1 MSQAV
6 IVPNG
11 VRHPIQ
17 WTKRRLARN
26 QRRVRGG
33 RGNYYFVDAARQ
45 RRDLEV
51 RIGVI
56 NATASKELGF
66 DIVKIDVERAVL
78 LMYRRVAKFY
88 GLRNKYPAAKQ
99 EHNR

>member
-1 MSQAV
+1 MRISKGSQRRAKR
-6 IVPNG
+6 PRG
-11 VRHPIQ
+11 EYYFGDAALQR
-17 WTKRRLARN
+17 RRL
-26 QRRVRGG
+26 
-33 RGNYYFVDAARQ
+33 
-45 RRDLEV
+45 EV
-51 RIGVI
+51 VIAKI
-56 NATASKELGF
+56 NAAASKELGV